1 MTEDVVAI
9 QQLLHRYCFA
19 EDSGTPDETVFLTS
33 KVPQGASGGMN
44 YPTVGQILPTEDP
57 LLKLNFLG
65 ATVPERSEAVAIPR
79 CRGVISG
86 TAAHQNR
93 VR

>member
-44 YPTVGQILPTEDP
+44 YPPWDKSCR
-57 LLKLNFLG
+57 LK
-65 ATVPERSEAVAIPR
+65 TRS
-79 CRGVISG
+79 
-86 TAAHQNR
+86 
-93 VR
+93 